1 MERINA
7 QDTSKDKAGQLILMI
22 QKKCI
27 SGARPY
33 SSFLTAL
40 DECDQAHLSKIVTAQ
55 SVKDKDYEAFNGEF
69 NFEGILKYGLL
80 EKLRGFNKH

>member
-7 QDTSKDKAGQLILMI
+7 KDTSKDKAGQLILMI

-69 NFEGILKYGLL
+69 NFDGILKIRTVG
-80 EKLRGFNKH
+80 EIERI

>member
-7 QDTSKDKAGQLILMI
+7 KDTSKDKAGQLILMI

-40 DECDQAHLSKIVTAQ
+40 DECDQAHLSKIVMVQ
-55 SVKDKDYEAFNGEF
+55 SVKDKDYEAFNGKF
-69 NFEGILKYGLL
+69 NVESISKYRLL
-80 EKLRGFNKH
+80 AELGGFYKH